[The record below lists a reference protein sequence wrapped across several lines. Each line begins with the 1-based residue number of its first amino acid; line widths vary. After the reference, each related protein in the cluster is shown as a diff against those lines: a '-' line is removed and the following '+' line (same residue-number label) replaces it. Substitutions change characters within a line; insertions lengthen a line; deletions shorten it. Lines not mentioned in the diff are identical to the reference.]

1 MSNTASPIHKLLI
14 LTSWLFGHCITNNI
28 WIIYNHVFLP
38 QLTCW
43 LEELQSELQSSE
55 IADTVDG
62 AEQLLAQF
70 NQQRDTTLD
79 AAMNTVGEGENLLE
93 QLR

>member
-1 MSNTASPIHKLLI
+1 MLFLP
-14 LTSWLFGHCITNNI
+14 SWHVVHCINHDI
-28 WIIYNHVFLP
+28 EIINSNVFLP

>member
-1 MSNTASPIHKLLI
+1 MQTVLAFLSAVGLKHVVTLI
-14 LTSWLFGHCITNNI
+14 SYFLFC
-28 WIIYNHVFLP
+28 L

-43 LEELQSELQSSE
+43 LEELQNELQSSE
-55 IADTVDG
+55 IADTVEG

-70 NQQRDTTLD
+70 NQQRDTTID

>member
-1 MSNTASPIHKLLI
+1 MSLYFCFSPSIQESGFQK
-14 LTSWLFGHCITNNI
+14 FHCICSLCL
-28 WIIYNHVFLP
+28 VF

-43 LEELQSELQSSE
+43 LEDLQNELQSSE
-55 IADTVDG
+55 IADTVEG
-62 AEQLLAQF
+62 AEQLLAHF
-70 NQQRDTTLD
+70 NKQRETTLD

>member
-1 MSNTASPIHKLLI
+1 M
-14 LTSWLFGHCITNNI
+14 
-28 WIIYNHVFLP
+28 IYHRYLRVIFPL

-43 LEELQSELQSSE
+43 LEELQNELQSSE
-55 IADTVDG
+55 IADTVEG
-62 AEQLLAQF
+62 AELLLNQF
-70 NQQRDTTLD
+70 NQQRDTTID